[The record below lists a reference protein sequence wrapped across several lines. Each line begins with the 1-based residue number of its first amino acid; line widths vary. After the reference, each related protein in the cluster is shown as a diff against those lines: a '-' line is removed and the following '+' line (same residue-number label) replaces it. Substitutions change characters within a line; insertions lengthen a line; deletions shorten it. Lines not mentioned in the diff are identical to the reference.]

1 MRSKLT
7 GYDVGALLYCPANAH
22 GSIVGAIVEQ
32 RFPTPYSLAF
42 CLEDTVREDAVADAE
57 RMLRGTLSRIASAAE
72 GGSFFLPPIFV
83 RVRSPEQLLRLAEDE
98 LPEGARVRFWD
109 VPGTSWAYAAVTRLA
124 GLGLLP
130 FGSDGWFR
138 PDAGLTWRDFS
149 GVLDKLAQAEAGRTA
164 FPVLAAAWSEK
175 TLAAAEADET
185 AAEAVLTRA
194 ELARALNSLLGRCP
208 DGQDAQLQAAAWYRD
223 NQDQTAWYY
232 ADLIEASADHTCR
245 LLPQGEQWTAIG

>member
-1 MRSKLT
+1 MKKRLPEILCMAAVLVGLLALAAQARAEQT
-7 GYDVGALLYCPANAH
+7 HRAYLYGYPDGTIRPEAEVRRA
-22 GSIVGAIVEQ
+22 
-32 RFPTPYSLAF
+32 AF
-42 CLEDTVREDAVADAE
+42 AC
-57 RMLRGTLSRIASAAE
+57 S
-72 GGSFFLPPIFV
+72 
-83 RVRSPEQLLRLAEDE
+83 LLRRAEDE

-149 GVLDKLAQAEAGRTA
+149 GVLDKLAQTEAGRAA

-232 ADLIEASADHTCR
+232 ADPAA
-245 LLPQGEQWTAIG
+245 LPQKVCPSGQAFSLRVHDLFKQNVCRYGIIYYSESKKSEGRTHAGFCCI

>member
-1 MRSKLT
+1 M
-7 GYDVGALLYCPANAH
+7 
-22 GSIVGAIVEQ
+22 
-32 RFPTPYSLAF
+32 
-42 CLEDTVREDAVADAE
+42 
-57 RMLRGTLSRIASAAE
+57 
-72 GGSFFLPPIFV
+72 
-83 RVRSPEQLLRLAEDE
+83 LRLAENE

-149 GVLDKLAQAEAGRTA
+149 GVLDKLAQTEAGRAA

-175 TLAAAEADET
+175 TLAAAEADEA

>member
-1 MRSKLT
+1 MKKRLPEILCMAAVLVGLLALAAQAGAEQT
-7 GYDVGALLYCPANAH
+7 HRAYLYGYPDGTIRPEAEVSRA
-22 GSIVGAIVEQ
+22 
-32 RFPTPYSLAF
+32 AF
-42 CLEDTVREDAVADAE
+42 AC
-57 RMLRGTLSRIASAAE
+57 I
-72 GGSFFLPPIFV
+72 
-83 RVRSPEQLLRLAEDE
+83 LLRLAENE

-138 PDAGLTWRDFS
+138 PDEGLTWRDFS
-149 GVLDKLAQAEAGRTA
+149 GVLDKLAQTEAGRAA

-194 ELARALNSLLGRCP
+194 ELARALNSLLGRFP

>member
-83 RVRSPEQLLRLAEDE
+83 RGPVTGAAAAAGGGVRPVFLHSPRIHPAQVFPGELR
-98 LPEGARVRFWD
+98 
-109 VPGTSWAYAAVTRLA
+109 
-124 GLGLLP
+124 GLSCSHPLH
-130 FGSDGWFR
+130 R
-138 PDAGLTWRDFS
+138 PDG
-149 GVLDKLAQAEAGRTA
+149 GVLLYAG
-164 FPVLAAAWSEK
+164 V
-175 TLAAAEADET
+175 
-185 AAEAVLTRA
+185 
-194 ELARALNSLLGRCP
+194 
-208 DGQDAQLQAAAWYRD
+208 
-223 NQDQTAWYY
+223 
-232 ADLIEASADHTCR
+232 
-245 LLPQGEQWTAIG
+245 